1 MSNKKF
7 RVHKTDLNNLL
18 SNLRGEVGEIIST
31 WVLMKIIMAEA
42 NNLRTADIQ
51 KDLTNSQ
58 LSLLD
63 NLIDKLSDEIIARL
77 SELAEQKV
85 GRLTFHFAQVK
96 LDKFEKEVG
105 VFERFIKKNRFHKK
119 RNYDI
124 SHKELPEQ
132 WSDHKHIY
140 IPYVTLLRG
149 VITALRLMKL
159 IDIEVLGPSARYM
172 WHEMRKRRYS
182 PTSPAKVGYML
193 LPYFWPSEDDR
204 IKIIQEEMREGRQVW
219 EDMQIKVN
227 GVETKI
233 KACGKWGAIAVPG
246 YPILLVDSFVELT
259 SINFPLE
266 DNFANEDTSK

>member
-1 MSNKKF
+1 MSHKQL
-7 RVHKTDLNNLL
+7 RIHKTDLDNLI

-31 WVLMKIIMAEA
+31 WILMRIIMGEA
-42 NNLRTADIQ
+42 NNLRTSDIE
-51 KDLTNSQ
+51 KDLANSR

-85 GRLTFHFAQVK
+85 GRLTFHFAQMK
-96 LDKFEKEVG
+96 LVKFEREVK

-132 WSDHKHIY
+132 WSDHKNIHIRY
-140 IPYVTLLRG
+140 ITLLKG
-149 VITALRLMKL
+149 MVIALRLMKKF
-159 IDIEVLGPSARYM
+159 DIEVLGPSARYM
-172 WHEMRKRRYS
+172 WREMRRRRYS

-204 IKIIQEEMREGRQVW
+204 LKIIQEEMREGRQVW

-227 GVETKI
+227 GVETNI
-233 KACGKWGAIAVPG
+233 KACGRWGAIAVPG
-246 YPILLVDSFVELT
+246 HPILLVDPFVELT
-259 SINFPLE
+259 SIEFPSE
-266 DNFANEDTSK
+266 DNSANDDT